1 MSRVIHISIRKG
13 KIMTART
20 TALLHPSLPALRRR
34 SFFAPVLDLM
44 ALYRQRQRL
53 AELPDHLL
61 DDLGLTRES
70 AREEATRPLWD
81 APGHW
86 RR

>member
-1 MSRVIHISIRKG
+1 MA
-13 KIMTART
+13 ART
-20 TALLHPSLPALRRR
+20 TALFHPSLAAARRR
-34 SFFAPVLDLM
+34 SPLAPLLDRM
-44 ALYRQRQRL
+44 ALHRQRRRL

-81 APGHW
+81 APDHW
-86 RR
+86 LR